1 MPIERAYAPTPLDYI
16 IRPQGNEKIMKSGR
30 PLSIAKGK
38 GIPLEPGRVP
48 RTAQYVHCLLLAY
61 FTVSQENVQEQLR
74 HLVSRVFSVC

>member
-1 MPIERAYAPTPLDYI
+1 MKKSRRIT
-16 IRPQGNEKIMKSGR
+16 KSGR

-38 GIPLEPGRVP
+38 GIPLVPGRGT
-48 RTAQYVHCLLLAY
+48 RTAQYVHSLLLAY